1 MRSDHQ
7 TVLDPDQVPYFVG
20 PDLGQKCLQSSRYN
34 ELNVTISIN
43 AINFYLLRGTEPDC
57 LIL

>member
-43 AINFYLLRGTEPDC
+43 AINFYLLRGT
-57 LIL
+57 